1 MAQTSSIAFPN
12 MIDPVRN
19 TVNTYEDNQ
28 SVVNRSR
35 LLLLTE
41 PTELYNEPT
50 FGAGLRRF
58 IWQYNTVNNKARI
71 KDKIIEQLDTF
82 EPCVDATKT
91 TFADGLLFTEG
102 ALDVNDYSNMN
113 NVKMTV
119 ALKTKFG
126 ADLSIDFSDLQAH
139 IDQVNSTL

>member
-58 IWQYNTVNNKARI
+58 IWQYNNANNKARI